1 MMIEDGYMS
10 ERCSVLVTSYE
21 ALGTMLIG
29 MLAVTVAAVDYL
41 KHTVTRT

>member
-21 ALGTMLIG
+21 ALGTML
-29 MLAVTVAAVDYL
+29 VC
-41 KHTVTRT
+41 TRALQTQ